1 VGLRSKVENDVGPRV
16 IYCIGQRLGIGNIDL
31 SELEPERQLF
41 VQAGQ
46 IGGVGKRVD
55 TSNAVP

>member
-1 VGLRSKVENDVGPRV
+1 
-16 IYCIGQRLGIGNIDL
+16 L